1 MDRTGKA
8 ETPREKFRRV
18 ASARTE
24 KIINMLKLLGNCSN
38 KYVYEYTEE
47 DVKKIYNAIETE
59 LRLSRD
65 RYDKDKRTDK
75 FKL

>member
-1 MDRTGKA
+1 MDKKDKA
-8 ETPREKFRRV
+8 ETPREKFKRV
-18 ASARTE
+18 ASARTS

-65 RYDKDKRTDK
+65 RYNKDKHTDK